1 MPRAPYCARAGD
13 DRPGVAQPDV
23 AERLDDDAH
32 AGLDEA
38 RGDLRLLLVVDDQPD
53 LPAAAAVMNGVG
65 EGGDVAARGLDPACP
80 LLANGWEADPRS
92 EDRRVGEECVSTCR
106 YRWWP

>member
-53 LPAAAAVMNGVG
+53 LLAAAAVMNGVG

-80 LLANGWEADPRS
+80 LLGQVREADPYRS
-92 EDRRVGEECVSTCR
+92 EEHTSELQSLMR
-106 YRWWP
+106 